1 MEGELLLP
9 LYGYRFIR
17 LDFVTLK
24 LVVVLDYTIIILVQ
38 QNEIDY
44 YMNED
49 LKSIRH
55 KEHTVEEL
63 IAAREAEEASVYTNE

>member
-1 MEGELLLP
+1 MKAMSIDVG
-9 LYGYRFIR
+9 G
-17 LDFVTLK
+17 K
-24 LVVVLDYTIIILVQ
+24 

-49 LKSIRH
+49 PKSIRH

>member
-1 MEGELLLP
+1 MKIEKVDADKAEELT
-9 LYGYRFIR
+9 R
-17 LDFVTLK
+17 K
-24 LVVVLDYTIIILVQ
+24 AQ

-49 LKSIRH
+49 PKSIRH